1 MVINQTLQPAL
12 QPALARALSGQ
23 SPDRQRRARVTT
35 AAVAASIAAHLI
47 VGYYIYEAKY
57 APTAPAVVDI
67 QPPVVT
73 TMPKPPPPS
82 KPLKPATP
90 PPHVL
95 AVRRPV
101 LQAPRTVTPLPLTP
115 PPRTLT
121 LIDPTPPLIAP
132 VTPPIDPAPA
142 PPVAPSVITS
152 PHWLAI
158 PGASEFS
165 KYYPG
170 VAIDRDLGGSVT
182 MQCVVSAGGQ
192 VHGCGVI
199 AETPTGVGF
208 GDAAKKLAPFFRMSP
223 QTKDG
228 APVDGASVIIPIR
241 FSLG

>member
-1 MVINQTLQPAL
+1 VVINQAL

-23 SPDRQRRARVTT
+23 APDRQQRARVATV
-35 AAVAASIAAHLI
+35 AAAASIAAHLI

-57 APTAPAVVDI
+57 APTAPAVIDL

-73 TMPKPPPPS
+73 TMPKPPPPT
-82 KPLKPATP
+82 KPLKPTP
-90 PPHVL
+90 PPPPHMLVP
-95 AVRRPV
+95 RRPV
-101 LQAPRTVTPLPLTP
+101 LQAPRTVTSLPLTP

-121 LIDPTPPLIAP
+121 LVNPAPPTIATPVPIVVAPPTPPA
-132 VTPPIDPAPA
+132 
-142 PPVAPSVITS
+142 APSVIAS
-152 PHWLAI
+152 PRWLAM
-158 PGASEFS
+158 PGATEFS

-170 VAIDRDLGGSVT
+170 MAIDRDLSGSVT
-182 MQCVVSAGGQ
+182 MQCVVSANGR

-223 QTKDG
+223 QTRDG
-228 APVDGASVIIPIR
+228 APVDGASVVIPIR